1 MHANPSQRGMQTA
14 SDFRIGPVMQAG
26 FALNGSA
33 PDRQFYQLELRG
45 ESPDHGFSR
54 IFLRGIT
61 LFEMLDLPSL
71 NTENESIER
80 TVRFH
85 HQLITLGLE
94 SPLFYE
100 LTSPW
105 NLEWGWAGGFTL
117 ARVQFKEPQKSQSS
131 GIGSLIAD
139 FPEIQPSSLGQPK
152 ANPAQPDAQFAGGE
166 VGSYLRYYG
175 LYPLVPYVSGRL
187 ILGSF
192 FDVAALVEGVEQSPA
207 TPTGPGSAT
216 PADQPRTRQRF
227 YQSAFETGAMFS
239 AGLETYL
246 GSRGVLGA
254 EYALWNWNWSRANDW
269 THFLS
274 FKAGFLF

>member
-1 MHANPSQRGMQTA
+1 MQTE
-14 SDFRIGPVMQAG
+14 SDFRVGPVMQAG
-26 FALNGSA
+26 FALNGRA

-54 IFLRGIT
+54 LFLRGIT
-61 LFEMLDLPSL
+61 LFELLDLPSL
-71 NTENESIER
+71 NTETETIER
-80 TVRFH
+80 SVRFH
-85 HQLITLGLE
+85 HQFITLGLE

-105 NLEWGWAGGFTL
+105 DLEWGWAGGFTL
-117 ARVQFKEPQKSQSS
+117 ARVQFKEPQKASNS

-166 VGSYLRYYG
+166 LGSYLRYYG
-175 LYPLVPYVSGRL
+175 IYPLVPYVSGRL

-207 TPTGPGSAT
+207 SNPGITTPPPTE
-216 PADQPRTRQRF
+216 QPRTRQRF
-227 YQSAFETGAMFS
+227 YQSGFETGVMLS

-246 GSRGVLGA
+246 GSRGVLGL
-254 EYALWNWNWSRANDW
+254 EYSFWNWNWNRASDW
-269 THFLS
+269 SHFLS
-274 FKAGFLF
+274 FKGGFLF

>member
-1 MHANPSQRGMQTA
+1 
-14 SDFRIGPVMQAG
+14 MQAG
-26 FALNGSA
+26 FALNGNA

-45 ESPDHGFSR
+45 ESPNHGFSR

-61 LFEMLDLPSL
+61 LFEVLDLPQL
-71 NTENESIER
+71 NTDTDSIER
-80 TVRFH
+80 SVRFH
-85 HQLITLGLE
+85 QQFITLGLE

-105 NLEWGWAGGFTL
+105 DLEWGWAGGFTL
-117 ARVQFKEPQKSQSS
+117 ARVQFKEPQKTATS

-166 VGSYLRYYG
+166 LGSYLRYYG
-175 LYPLVPYVSGRL
+175 LYPFVPYVSGRL

-192 FDVAALVEGVEQSPA
+192 FDVAALVEGVEQSP
-207 TPTGPGSAT
+207 TNTGSLSV
-216 PADQPRTRQRF
+216 PAEDAPRTRQRF
-227 YQSAFETGAMFS
+227 YQSTFETGLMLS

-246 GSRGVLGA
+246 GSRGVLGL
-254 EYALWNWNWSRANDW
+254 EYVFWNWNWNRSTDW

-274 FKAGFLF
+274 LKAGFLF